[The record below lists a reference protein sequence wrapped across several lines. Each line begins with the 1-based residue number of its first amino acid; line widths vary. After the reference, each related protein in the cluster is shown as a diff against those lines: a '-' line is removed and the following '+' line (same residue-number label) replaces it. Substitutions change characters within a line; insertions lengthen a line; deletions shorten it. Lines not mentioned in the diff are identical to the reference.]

1 MHEHCIIYVLIKG
14 IYHQSHHG
22 YKTSTNQHDKT
33 CGISQTNYVDHIVYA
48 NHKDCNFD
56 NKISIPKAEPEA
68 PESDMV
74 LCCCSRPARCSA
86 ATITLVPLAPGRS
99 RAAPSPE

>member
-1 MHEHCIIYVLIKG
+1 MHEHDIIYVIIKV
-14 IYHQSHHG
+14 IMDIKLVLTS
-22 YKTSTNQHDKT
+22 KTRR
-33 CGISQTNYVDHIVYA
+33 GISQTNYVDHIVYA

-86 ATITLVPLAPGRS
+86 EMLQ
-99 RAAPSPE
+99 